1 MRLREQNMS
10 KNFELLQEERRE
22 EIEQQLSP
30 SIPATASS
38 FPSLERG
45 DDVRRQTLSFDQA
58 AREECLKLVQRVFLG
73 NPAVLRQVIVFVG
86 IDRGN
91 GCSQLC
97 AETARA
103 LAANTSG
110 SVCVVDADFRNP
122 ALTSIFRVSR
132 HRGLAETLVEDGG
145 VRQFAQQLKSS
156 NLWLLSAGGVTSS
169 ALSMLNSDRL
179 RVRMHELRKEFTY
192 ILIDTPALNLYA
204 DAVPL
209 GRIADGVIVVLE
221 ADATRRESAL
231 KGLESLREANI
242 DVLGAVLNRRT
253 FPIPDFIYRRL

>member
-1 MRLREQNMS
+1 MPLMRLREQNMS

-169 ALSMLNSDRL
+169 ALSMLNSDR
-179 RVRMHELRKEFTY
+179 
-192 ILIDTPALNLYA
+192 
-204 DAVPL
+204 
-209 GRIADGVIVVLE
+209 
-221 ADATRRESAL
+221 
-231 KGLESLREANI
+231 
-242 DVLGAVLNRRT
+242 
-253 FPIPDFIYRRL
+253 